1 LATDWVWHL
10 KVIQLT
16 CKVVLDSNFFLAS
29 LNLKLDI
36 FYEIE
41 GLLSRR
47 VRYIVIS
54 PVKDELYRLSIE
66 SSERGRRAV
75 NALRLLDRCEIV
87 EFERGPR
94 EAVDDLLV
102 RFAVEN
108 RAIVAT
114 ADTLLRKRLRDINV
128 PVIYVRERSRLE
140 LEGYP
145 PDDC

>member
-1 LATDWVWHL
+1 M
-10 KVIQLT
+10 IQLT
-16 CKVVLDSNFFLAS
+16 CKVVLDSNFFLIS

-47 VRYIVIS
+47 VRFIAIS
-54 PVKDELYRLSIE
+54 PVRDELHRLSVE
-66 SSERGRRAV
+66 SSERGRRSV
-75 NALRLLDRCEIV
+75 YMLKFLDRCESV
-87 EFERGPR
+87 EFERGAQ
-94 EAVDDLLV
+94 ETVDDALV

-108 RAIVAT
+108 NAIVAT
-114 ADTLLRKRLRDINV
+114 ADTALRKRLRDINV
-128 PVIYVRERSRLE
+128 PVIYVRERSRLK